1 VGSLGIDFKR
11 LVDQLLGNAVVG
23 DVEKACGAAEQTGS
37 ICQCLFVLLLAF
49 QGPAYKNFNILKP
62 CFRIKVLV
70 WRTRGHWLNPE
81 DVTDETTR
89 QQASASTL
97 GNAVL

>member
-1 VGSLGIDFKR
+1 MGSLGIDFKR

-49 QGPAYKNFNILKP
+49 QGPAYKNFKY
-62 CFRIKVLV
+62 
-70 WRTRGHWLNPE
+70 PE
-81 DVTDETTR
+81 TLFPHQGTGVADER
-89 QQASASTL
+89 PLAES
-97 GNAVL
+97 GRCDG